1 MTFETVI
8 SVLLSILAVFFLIE
22 RADNKKERNSQNE
35 KISDLKQVV
44 SNLSTAVPRAIQAN
58 NESQNK
64 LIDKN
69 YAALSK
75 ELLRLSQAL
84 QQVINDNDELKKENQ
99 KLRERLA
106 FYTEIDAESGEINNT
121 EDSKRTEKLLE
132 SIDLDKEF
140 ALRI

>member
-35 KISDLKQVV
+35 KISDLKQDV

-64 LIDKN
+64 LIDKTM
-69 YAALSK
+69 LHLVKS
-75 ELLRLSQAL
+75 
-84 QQVINDNDELKKENQ
+84 
-99 KLRERLA
+99 
-106 FYTEIDAESGEINNT
+106 F
-121 EDSKRTEKLLE
+121 
-132 SIDLDKEF
+132 
-140 ALRI
+140 